1 MMRLSANVLVFTASS
16 FNKALT
22 KAKNLCSES
31 VKYTCVSSGIENKH
45 GAWDS
50 SNREEGVMGACS
62 LDSSSICL
70 SNQSLAEERV
80 CVYAS
85 TKTLLVFCA
94 SIHRY
99 NAKNKGIE
107 IKWLQANLF
116 QLLLQWFIRNCVCIM
131 LEINVSCLCND
142 SKWQWSFQLRK
153 FTYEYKI
160 SVRSCCAAWVVVV
173 VACCWRQYLVTPPA
187 VKGYLVEG
195 SWLQRF

>member
-1 MMRLSANVLVFTASS
+1 MRLSVHVLVLQLWLSTRQIP
-16 FNKALT
+16 LT

-31 VKYTCVSSGIENKH
+31 VKYTCVSSGIENRH

-70 SNQSLAEERV
+70 SNQVISQIET
-80 CVYAS
+80 CMHAS
-85 TKTLLVFCA
+85 NKTLLVFCA

-116 QLLLQWFIRNCVCIM
+116 QVVLQWFIRNCVCIM

-142 SKWQWSFQLRK
+142 SEWQWSFQLRK
-153 FTYEYKI
+153 FAYEYKV
-160 SVRSCCAAWVVVV
+160 SARSCCAALVVVV
-173 VACCWRQYLVTPPA
+173 CCWRQYLVTPPA
-187 VKGYLVEG
+187 VEGYLIKR
-195 SWLQRF
+195 SWLQSC